1 MMLVIS
7 TSMDS
12 GVGRMSTKME
22 NVVRLEA
29 RQDATPGPSSIET
42 PGPSASKRGRRVWI
56 VSAAALAI
64 GAAGALWITSP
75 ASSQTTDDAYISADS
90 TTVAPKVAGLVSAVL
105 VPDNASVRAGQ
116 PLVQIDPEE
125 FDAKVRA
132 AKADLADSLAAIS
145 AAQAAL
151 LSLDAEEQLAAA
163 QIHEAG
169 TSIRSADAE
178 ASRADADRN
187 RTDILAKQGFA
198 SRQTVDSFRSQA
210 ISAEQAATRARAS
223 LAVAERQASLTS
235 SKRGSLMA
243 DLQKAQARKLAAE
256 AALDLVRQDRAHSLI
271 SAPVDGV
278 VGNRQVHVGDY
289 VQAGT
294 QLLTLVPLRAVYVT
308 ANFKETQVRDMRV
321 GQSVRI
327 KVDAVAKPFNGTVE
341 SFAPGSGSTF
351 SLLPFEPGTGNFT
364 KIVQRVPVRIRLEP
378 NQAGLNQ
385 LRVGL
390 SANVTVRV
398 RP

>member
-42 PGPSASKRGRRVWI
+42 PEPSASKRGRRVWI